1 MFGKQ
6 SIIQNIFKMRFKE
19 RPTFPRHTLTYDV
32 KTVLDFIENLD
43 CSDETSLNICTKAFA
58 TLMCLWAKC

>member
-1 MFGKQ
+1 
-6 SIIQNIFKMRFKE
+6 MRFKE